1 MKGISEKLPEPFSFE
16 NLDKRAR
23 SNGIPDAPEC
33 ARDLS
38 EFEKKLLRKGSK
50 QVE

>member
-1 MKGISEKLPEPFSFE
+1 MNGISEKLPEPFSFG

-38 EFEKKLLRKGSK
+38 EFEKNIIKKGFK
-50 QVE
+50 AG